1 MPGTIF
7 NLTSSVSELRFRMLD
22 TLAFGPRAIY
32 DFPARSSREIFY
44 LINVRKGHL
53 EAVEGVSVK
62 YDLSRPNALSTT
74 RSLFRER
81 GECCVVAEFIF
92 RKHCT
97 MHNVLLCI
105 TTVCTFILH
114 NALQYVQHCDFV
126 YCCTAVLLYC
136 VFICI

>member
-1 MPGTIF
+1 
-7 NLTSSVSELRFRMLD
+7 MLD

-81 GECCVVAEFIF
+81 GSVVSWQSLYSGNTAQ
-92 RKHCT
+92 CT
-97 MHNVLLCI
+97 MYYYASSLC
-105 TTVCTFILH
+105 
-114 NALQYVQHCDFV
+114 ALSS
-126 YCCTAVLLYC
+126 AA
-136 VFICI
+136 

>member
-1 MPGTIF
+1 
-7 NLTSSVSELRFRMLD
+7 MLD

-97 MHNVLLCI
+97 VHNVLLCI
-105 TTVCTFILH
+105 ITVCTLLSCIM
-114 NALQYVQHCDFV
+114 HCNI
-126 YCCTAVLLYC
+126 CCTVIACAALC
-136 VFICI
+136 GAVFICI

>member
-7 NLTSSVSELRFRMLD
+7 NLTCSVSELRFRMLD

-105 TTVCTFILH
+105 ITVCTLLLH
-114 NALQYVQHCDFV
+114 NAL
-126 YCCTAVLLYC
+126 
-136 VFICI
+136 

>member
-1 MPGTIF
+1 MTQFFFFLMPGPICD
-7 NLTSSVSELRFRMLD
+7 LTCSVSELRFRMLD

-97 MHNVLLCI
+97 MHNV
-105 TTVCTFILH
+105 
-114 NALQYVQHCDFV
+114 Y
-126 YCCTAVLLYC
+126 YC
-136 VFICI
+136 VALCVHFPPA